1 MIEIRLDGQTLDVA
15 ENTSIGLTL
24 HIDDIADPTSAKS
37 SFSQSIDLPKTP
49 RNVQVFL
56 GCEEVLSPDIFNHS
70 EHTASIFEDGIEL
83 ISGKAY
89 YEGASEQYYT
99 LQIVGNEFEW
109 LERIR
114 DKKLNEID
122 EEEISQFTRY
132 AIADDDE
139 RQRIFFALV
148 NHGCWWQ
155 EGEEQTFL
163 RKWATYAD
171 LMPFVSLSTILN
183 SIFKGYELIFTGWNP
198 DLKYITGEWRK
209 AENAD
214 VIAEDNTFEV
224 KCTGNNIRTI
234 DENIPLSGVGVLL
247 DANNTDDP
255 QSCEPFDTIE
265 EDGNNRI
272 SVDEADVEYVTT
284 TIEDGETVETT
295 ETATH
300 RYLTFTPTEKLT
312 TSFVMHLKYASDFHI
327 IDNEVVFADKVYLNN
342 EKVAQFSFKDSVTF
356 AEMNAGASLNDEK
369 FASAAFPASL
379 PAIESGGAIAEE
391 DMQGFYLELSNPE
404 LYEAVVQVSLYTTKE
419 DGRRVV
425 RYRDD
430 QVLYERDEGT
440 LLPKM
445 FIKGAVCF
453 NKKTDPI
460 FEVSPDDRDEFITR
474 ATIGLRTRNGGN
486 VVIIGDNNSAYR
498 YWDIY
503 ESRRSVM
510 LNPVIRVRFTER
522 RDDPDFEA
530 LKNATVK
537 LYKFSDS
544 EQITIDT
551 TLLTSAFSF
560 PKGAQTALSVGFA
573 SSQAQKLESDRLTLA
588 VTIAEDSTLSTK
600 FNNVLPYG
608 YDVSL
613 NDVGGEALATDVL
626 KSIMQLYNLR
636 IYTNPDEKKVYIAP
650 HYAFYRND
658 VVDWRNRIDIDKGV
672 SVSDIGSEIGNK
684 VQLRYQATNP
694 AIEYYNNRHTKPYA
708 SYEQPLKSVATKQTK
723 VVENPVFN
731 APMLVPQRDI
741 FEQGGDNML
750 TFATATTRNTI
761 ADIDYNLPRTVVLI
775 AESGVSDDPTDWL
788 TYVPTTGILAEY
800 EQPLMRIADPETGD
814 TLDFD
819 DKNDV
824 GGLYYNYSQTFDTW
838 NYGKR
843 IRCYCR
849 VLPQEIESLRKA
861 GTSVVDFR
869 SRFLLRINGEDIYC
883 RLESIEN
890 YEPQNAT
897 HKCTFIY

>member
-89 YEGASEQYYT
+89 YEGASEEYYT

-122 EEEISQFTRY
+122 EEKVSQFTRY

-139 RQRIFFALV
+139 RRRIFFALV

-155 EGEEQTFL
+155 EGEEQTVL

-171 LMPFVSLSTILN
+171 LIPFVSLSTILD

-224 KCTGNNIRTI
+224 KCTGNNISTI
-234 DENIPLSGVGVLL
+234 DEESLLSGVGV
-247 DANNTDDP
+247 TISDDSP
-255 QSCEPFDTIE
+255 EAQYCEPFDTVE
-265 EDGNNRI
+265 EDENGCI
-272 SVDEADVEYVTT
+272 SVEEKNVSYIYGEF
-284 TIEDGETVETT
+284 DGEELVGKT

-300 RYLTFTPTEKLT
+300 RNLTFTPTEDLT
-312 TSFVMHLKYASDFHI
+312 TSFVMRLKYASDFLI
-327 IDNEVVFADKVYLNN
+327 KNNDVIFADTVYFNG
-342 EKVAQFSFKDSVTF
+342 EKVAQFSIKDSTTF
-356 AEMNAGASLNDEK
+356 AEMNAGAPLNDEK
-369 FASAAFPASL
+369 FMKAVFPETLPPIEQGGEISA
-379 PAIESGGAIAEE
+379 E
-391 DMQGFYLELSNPE
+391 DMQAFYLELSNPE
-404 LYEAVVQVSLYTTKE
+404 LYEAVVQVSVYTTRE
-419 DGRRVV
+419 DGHRIA

-430 QVLYERDEGT
+430 QVISTNIASKMLFRAACTFDREGD
-440 LLPKM
+440 
-445 FIKGAVCF
+445 IIF
-453 NKKTDPI
+453 NLGTN
-460 FEVSPDDRDEFITR
+460 SRDEFKTR
-474 ATIGLRTRNGGN
+474 ATIGLRTRNGN
-486 VVIIGDNNSAYR
+486 VVVIGDNERAFQRWQIEWVSRGDLSNEVARIR
-498 YWDIY
+498 Y
-503 ESRRSVM
+503 VQ
-510 LNPVIRVRFTER
+510 T
-522 RDDPDFEA
+522 RDADLSA
-530 LKNATVK
+530 LKTATVK

-551 TLLTSAFSF
+551 TLLT
-560 PKGAQTALSVGFA
+560 TAYSIAGETPLSVGFGCSK
-573 SSQAQKLESDRLTLA
+573 SSKLEAGTDKLA
-588 VTIAEDSTLSTK
+588 VIVAEDSSLSTK

-608 YDVSL
+608 YQVSL
-613 NDVGGEALATDVL
+613 NDVGGEALATNVL

-636 IYTNPDEKKVYIAP
+636 IYTNPDDKKVYIAP

-741 FEQGGDNML
+741 FEEGVDNML

-761 ADIDYNLPRTVVLI
+761 ADIDYDLPRTVVLI
-775 AESGVSDDPTDWL
+775 AESGVSADPTDWL

-800 EQPLMRIADPETGD
+800 EQPLMRIADPDMGD

-819 DKNDV
+819 DRNDV

-869 SRFLLRINGEDIYC
+869 SRFLLHINGEDIYC